1 MAQGISPPR
10 IDWRVNIVPI
20 MRNPRDFFKPLA
32 IGAPAP
38 LTEIPLR
45 PSRMIH
51 FLDFSNEK
59 MVAKAADIATKTD
72 ILLGNLEDAIPI
84 DRKEAAREGLIRVGR
99 EMDLGSTALWTRV
112 NALESPWMLDDLTQL
127 VSEIGHRLD
136 VVMVPKVEGP
146 WDIHYVDRLLA
157 QLEAK
162 ARLERPILIHAILE
176 TSLGVT
182 NLEDIA
188 TASPRMQGMSF
199 GPADLAAS
207 RRMKTTRVGGGH
219 PGYRVVE
226 DPDPD
231 NPDAPRASAQQDPW
245 HYSIARMVDACTAAG
260 ILPFYGPFGDIKDV
274 LGCETQF
281 RAAFLLGCVGAWSL
295 HPAQIDIA
303 KKVFSPD
310 PDEVAFARK
319 VIEAIPDGAGVH
331 MIDGKMQDDATWKQC
346 RVMVDLA
353 ELLAAKDPELAEAY
367 GFEPATAT

>member
-1 MAQGISPPR
+1 
-10 IDWRVNIVPI
+10 

-32 IGAPAP
+32 IGAPDP
-38 LTEIPLR
+38 VREIPFP

-59 MVAKAADIATKTD
+59 MVAKVPDIAPTVD
-72 ILLGNLEDAIPI
+72 ILLGNLEDAVPV
-84 DRKEAAREGLIRVGR
+84 DRKEAARAGLVKVGR
-99 EMDLGSTALWTRV
+99 DIEFGDTQLWTRI
-112 NALESPWMLDDLTQL
+112 NALESPWVLDDLTTL
-127 VSEIGHRLD
+127 VGEIGHKLD

-162 ARLERPILIHAILE
+162 AGLDRPILVHAILE
-176 TSLGVT
+176 TSQGVA
-182 NLEDIA
+182 NLEEIA
-188 TASPRMQGMSF
+188 AASPRIQGMSF

-219 PGYRVVE
+219 PGYQTIA
-226 DPDPD
+226 DPDPE
-231 NPDAPRASAQQDPW
+231 NPDAPRASYQQDPW
-245 HYSIARMVDACTAAG
+245 HYSIARMVDACTAVGA
-260 ILPFYGPFGDIKDV
+260 LPFYGPYGDIRD
-274 LGCETQF
+274 LEGCETQF

-295 HPAQIDIA
+295 HPAQIAIA

-310 PDEVAFARK
+310 PDEVRFAKK
-319 VIEAIPDGAGVH
+319 VIEAIPDGRGVH

-353 ELLAAKDPELAEAY
+353 EMLARKDPELAEAY
-367 GFEPATAT
+367 ELEPAGT